1 MVHEDEDDKFQRKSS
16 KKNKSKK
23 KSEKKSKKSS
33 KNESKKESRK
43 RKEARKES
51 KTKSKAQESEKL
63 HASAPP
69 LLLEDTSDTE
79 INFTES
85 EATLQVSS
93 SDVKFDASDSKLS
106 SREDDET
113 KNTKTRRSKE
123 KKAEIVLSS
132 DSENGDF
139 SNDSNDENQVE
150 DTEDAAM
157 RALMDSFIME
167 MGGGSD
173 DESSSTSSSS
183 SGPTYREVILE
194 NNVIDHVV
202 LAAPDLESAILE
214 FQEMTGIQPV
224 VSSHIKGLGIKT
236 ARVSFEGS
244 SFLEIIAPD
253 PAKNGP
259 VGVLL
264 KSIGLTGLVPFHWAI
279 RTENAEG
286 LKPELSKLGYTP
298 DCIVMTGASPN
309 GTPRTWEMLYLY
321 GQKMRGMC
329 PFFINWDRS
338 DHPSE
343 TMPIVGELIGVTIR
357 APADDLIHKLIDHTG
372 STGFKLEEGSPKF
385 QIIFDSPEG
394 EVTLEADKM
403 AGFQFPGFEEEM
415 GPIIGDAEEELPELV
430 MPEFPEMLDLNTN
443 YDGLTAI

>member
-1 MVHEDEDDKFQRKSS
+1 MVHEDEDDKLQKKSS

-23 KSEKKSKKSS
+23 KSEKKPSKSS
-33 KNESKKESRK
+33 KNDNKKESRK
-43 RKEARKES
+43 KKEARKGS
-51 KTKSKAQESEKL
+51 NSKSKEQKSEKL
-63 HASAPP
+63 RVSASP
-69 LLLEDTSDTE
+69 LLPEDTSDTE
-79 INFTES
+79 INLTES

-106 SREDDET
+106 SRGEDKT
-113 KNTKTRRSKE
+113 KSTKKRRPKQ
-123 KKAEIVLSS
+123 KKTKIILS
-132 DSENGDF
+132 DSEF
-139 SNDSNDENQVE
+139 SNDSHDVNQVE
-150 DTEDAAM
+150 NDEDAAM
-157 RALMDSFIME
+157 QALMDSFIME
-167 MGGGSD
+167 MGGVSD
-173 DESSSTSSSS
+173 DDSSTTSSSS
-183 SGPTYREVILE
+183 SGPTYREVLLE

-214 FQEMTGIQPV
+214 FQEMTGVQPV

-253 PAKNGP
+253 PAKTGP
-259 VGVLL
+259 IGVLL

-279 RTENAEG
+279 RTEDAEA
-286 LKPELSKLGYTP
+286 LKPQLSKLGYTP

-338 DHPSE
+338 DHPCE

-357 APADDLIHKLIDHTG
+357 APAGDLIHKLIGHTG
-372 STGFKLEEGSPKF
+372 STGFKLEEGIPKF
-385 QIIFDSPEG
+385 EIIFDSPEG
-394 EVTLEADKM
+394 EVTLQADKM

-443 YDGLTAI
+443 YDDLAAI